1 MGHFRCRSLL
11 PLQDLAP
18 FQKGQSDFW
27 RGRGTTAKVRE
38 SSAEWQGQGLQLT
51 LLGPSPRYAQGRV
64 RQQGDPAAV
73 ASCRTSPRK
82 STKGKK

>member
-11 PLQDLAP
+11 PLPDLAP
-18 FQKGQSDFW
+18 FQKDQSDLW
-27 RGRGTTAKVRE
+27 RGRGRAEKARE
-38 SSAEWQGQGLQLT
+38 SFGQQQGQGLQLT
-51 LLGPSPRYAQGRV
+51 LLGPSPRHAQGRV

-82 STKGKK
+82 SSEGKR